1 MMPTHALLTPAC
13 VPALLSTA
21 GTVEGGKIF
30 FFYRPRCTLHRSS
43 LAKRPEARG
52 ASLHLVSSQI
62 RACITVGLL
71 WSTQSLWMM
80 CRGSS

>member
-43 LAKRPEARG
+43 LAKRPEAR
-52 ASLHLVSSQI
+52 ALHYTLCHHRFVPVSL
-62 RACITVGLL
+62 
-71 WSTQSLWMM
+71 
-80 CRGSS
+80 